1 MPKFAVKKVF
11 SGCARKIHC
20 CQTERKNPTR
30 LPAVRQNHLNRHPV
44 FVILPGAAEGDEG
57 LQEVGEAFFP
67 GAFAGDLGGELGF
80 ALRGGV
86 EQAD

>member
-67 GAFAGDLGGELGF
+67 GTFAGDAAGQLAFGEG
-80 ALRGGV
+80 
-86 EQAD
+86 